1 MQPKV
6 IRKLRPYYTYMHLCS
21 ATSKD
26 RAFKKTGF
34 DSTLIS
40 HETVRVLRL
49 KHTEKDTHTKKISYG
64 HRRAPW
70 KVWFIKSSRWPF
82 EEGTVR
88 VRRCALLAFTTIWWS
103 IFRSDSR
110 WGGPGGPEGSDWF
123 HLVSSH
129 AFGFSSANW
138 KHSHHFKHFYQFS
151 IKSVSC
157 TVQTSP
163 ALIHPCR
170 DSSAQNEIHH
180 HLRSRA

>member
-34 DSTLIS
+34 DSTLVS

-49 KHTEKDTHTKKISYG
+49 KHTEKDTHTHKKNSYG

-70 KVWFIKSSRWPF
+70 KVWFIKSSHRPF

-103 IFRSDSR
+103 IFQSDSC
-110 WGGPGGPEGSDWF
+110 WGGPWGQRVQIGFIWF
-123 HLVSSH
+123 PHTR
-129 AFGFSSANW
+129 FSSANW